1 METLI
6 SSHHLDDYLQFLDKP
21 ALRQMVCEI
30 TGWEKEILLRRTM
43 LRHNPPGGVSTGIH
57 YDKLFMRDGD
67 AFFLT
72 AWVPLGESPIVSVD
86 VQ

>member
-1 METLI
+1 
-6 SSHHLDDYLQFLDKP
+6 
-21 ALRQMVCEI
+21 MVRDI
-30 TGWEKEILLRRTM
+30 MDWKKELLLRRTM

-72 AWVPLGESPIVSVD
+72 AWVPLGDSSILPAEMRRRHAADSRTQATLPRTVAG
-86 VQ
+86 